1 MNSKIKTRTFSSI
14 IAFIFTMTLAH
25 NLQFSV
31 ETNARDFTYSSWQIL
46 TQESDLFKDVKNGD
60 AFLSKSQND
69 SYETNAGSFYVNS
82 GIRLTAL
89 FNTSI
94 IFPEYEKC
102 EESNGC
108 SLTNIREKL
117 ISTLP
122 NLSRGEIVTPQK
134 TNENEKDW
142 VQTNLKN
149 QTLTKSKIWIF
160 DAYPIATEAFVSYV
174 IPIVETEST
183 LTLDTNKLKLL
194 TIRSKKSPVLKPSIA
209 GECLVEG
216 RQINS
221 SDGSKIINYW
231 NLPQNVAVTIFG
243 IQKGTNYLDY
253 RQLKIGVC

>member
-1 MNSKIKTRTFSSI
+1 MNSKIKTKIFSTI
-14 IAFIFTMTLAH
+14 IAFISTMTLAH

-46 TQESDLFKDVKNGD
+46 TQESDLFKDVQNGD

-69 SYETNAGSFYVNS
+69 AYETNAGSFYVNS

-89 FNTSI
+89 FNTII

-102 EESNGC
+102 EESDGC
-108 SLTNIREKL
+108 ALSNIRERL
-117 ISTLP
+117 IATLP

-134 TNENEKDW
+134 TSQNPKDW

-149 QTLTKSKIWIF
+149 QTLTKNKIWIF
-160 DAYPIATEAFVSYV
+160 DAYPIATEAFVSYL

-183 LTLDTNKLKLL
+183 LTLDTNNTQLL
-194 TIRSKKSPVLKPSIA
+194 TIRSKKSPILKPSIA
-209 GECLVEG
+209 GECLIEG
-216 RQINS
+216 KQSNS
-221 SDGSKIINYW
+221 SDGSKILNYW
-231 NLPQNVAVTIFG
+231 SFPQNVAVTTFG